1 MSLIGKVMQSDGKV
15 ICRPSLY
22 TCLSQSKGGNNRF
35 HVFSA
40 MLLSRCSL
48 PALEK
53 SSGDLCSPPRPTE
66 EFCRV
71 AVLSVKRVCLGLIA
85 WNYPGSSCSRRAF
98 ESRTWGNETSI
109 LRENGGARTVLSKK
123 IPFSVHKLS
132 PISLLI
138 LEILSPFIKKNPR
151 FSHHPMEYC
160 PIVSRFSIFLNNN
173 LE

>member
-1 MSLIGKVMQSDGKV
+1 MQSDGKV

-151 FSHHPMEYC
+151 FSHHQMEHC
-160 PIVSRFSIFLNNN
+160 PIVFRSFSIIICNNRYKN
-173 LE
+173 